1 MCILFIAFGG
11 KWLPLN
17 RLHCY
22 MPCIY
27 VEEKVLSVIHLF
39 KSTQTWWIINFRQIL
54 YKVNI
59 ICLQYKLNDNFVA
72 AMNLSLQET
81 GIWYMYWLALVSCWE
96 FVLDYDCNSSTV
108 INKFYTCI
116 YIDNLKT
123 KWKHKWNEK
132 CWTN

>member
-1 MCILFIAFGG
+1 
-11 KWLPLN
+11 
-17 RLHCY
+17 

-39 KSTQTWWIINFRQIL
+39 KSTQTWWIINFHQIL

-81 GIWYMYWLALVSCWE
+81 GIW
-96 FVLDYDCNSSTV
+96 
-108 INKFYTCI
+108 
-116 YIDNLKT
+116 
-123 KWKHKWNEK
+123 
-132 CWTN
+132 